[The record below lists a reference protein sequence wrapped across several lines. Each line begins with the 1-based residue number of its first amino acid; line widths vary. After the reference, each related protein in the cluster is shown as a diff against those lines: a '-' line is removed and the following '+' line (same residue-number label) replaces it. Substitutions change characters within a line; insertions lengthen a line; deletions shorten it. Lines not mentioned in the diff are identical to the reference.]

1 MEWSEVDQDEG
12 VWWVPPERLKT
23 WGVGEDAHRVYLT
36 DSMKDLL
43 ERMGKLSGGE
53 CFMFPGRK
61 QSGVPKHLN
70 RESPN
75 THISNLGYKE
85 CFQAHGVRSTVRT
98 LAQEVCGT
106 DDFVAALQG
115 AWKVK
120 DPIRQVYDRF
130 SHLDDRRD
138 HLIA

>member
-1 MEWSEVDQDEG
+1 
-12 VWWVPPERLKT
+12 
-23 WGVGEDAHRVYLT
+23 
-36 DSMKDLL
+36 
-43 ERMGKLSGGE
+43 MG
-53 CFMFPGRK
+53 R
-61 QSGVPKHLN
+61 
-70 RESPN
+70 
-75 THISNLGYKE
+75 
-85 CFQAHGVRSTVRT
+85 FQAHGVRSTVRT

-138 HLIA
+138 HLIAWSDALLDFGMDIDLI